1 MSKDWTPTPQSSWVS
16 RKPQVWAAKF
26 ENRHHYWVPTP
37 SVGTHLPGACQ
48 WKGWDARFYS
58 PWQQVGRAGRCHWHQ
73 HWTKVS
79 TPLWQDKKQKQTPS
93 LRGNTRWLSLNS
105 RIPGAPR
112 HTRKEGMQSHT
123 CWRVL
128 WLQACARSEKDEN
141 KKGKTETVTF
151 GGSKHETH
159 WPMKIS
165 SPGLTQN
172 TLSHDGPITI
182 GTHLKPW
189 CVHRHWP
196 LRTQGYIHRNEET
209 IVPWHS
215 YFTDWK
221 AKELS
226 AVQSFAVSF
235 PIPKLAVG

>member
-73 HWTKVS
+73 HWMKVS

-93 LRGNTRWLSLNS
+93 LQGNTRWLSLNS

-112 HTRKEGMQSHT
+112 HTRKVGMQSHT

-128 WLQACARSEKDEN
+128 LLQACARSREGWKQKGKNRNGYVWGKQAWDTLADEN
-141 KKGKTETVTF
+141 QQPWPDT
-151 GGSKHETH
+151 KHPQSRRPH
-159 WPMKIS
+159 
-165 SPGLTQN
+165 
-172 TLSHDGPITI
+172 
-182 GTHLKPW
+182 
-189 CVHRHWP
+189 
-196 LRTQGYIHRNEET
+196 YHRNPLET
-209 IVPWHS
+209 MMCSQALTFENTRLHS
-215 YFTDWK
+215 QEWRNNCSLTFFTDWK